1 VWDWCPFYVQ
11 AVQMVKDGSFAPGE
25 FYGGLADGT
34 VALAP
39 LNAAVPEDIKAM
51 VEERRQALIDGTLDY
66 WQGPLQDN
74 AGNEVVAAGQTLSI
88 DDINGMSWLVD
99 GVVGKIPGQ

>member
-1 VWDWCPFYVQ
+1 
-11 AVQMVKDGSFAPGE
+11 VKNRSFEPGE

-39 LNAAVPEDIKAM
+39 IHDAVPEDIKAM
-51 VEERRQALIDGTLDY
+51 VKERQQALIDGTLDY
-66 WQGPLQDN
+66 WQGPLEDN
-74 AGNEVVAAGQTLSI
+74 AGHEVVAAGATLSI
-88 DDINGMSWLVD
+88 GDINGMNWLVD